1 MEQSFRTRSDWFE
14 VGIRPALLRRTVIGA
29 VIIALCLAW
38 WLQTR
43 GWIPLVVIGLVVFE
57 RAFEFMSVRSTK
69 ELLAS
74 SEVTVSDRGLF
85 LSGAKLEQG
94 VLYPWSTLRAS
105 LARAKDG
112 SVTKITVVDIAQKGS
127 KISLIGYEDMDEL
140 GTLIE
145 NNAIES

>member
-14 VGIRPALLRRTVIGA
+14 VGIRPALLRRTVVGA

-38 WLQTR
+38 WFLSR
-43 GWIPLVVIGLVVFE
+43 GWIPLVIIGVVVAE
-57 RAFEFMSVRSTK
+57 RAFEFMSVSSTK

-74 SEVTVSDRGLF
+74 SKVTVSDRGLL
-85 LSGAKLEQG
+85 LSGAKLDQS
-94 VLYPWSTLRAS
+94 VLYPWSSLRAS
-105 LARAKDG
+105 LGRAKDG
-112 SVTKITVVDIAQKGS
+112 SVTKITIADTAQKGS
-127 KISLIGYEDMDEL
+127 KISLVGYEGMDEL